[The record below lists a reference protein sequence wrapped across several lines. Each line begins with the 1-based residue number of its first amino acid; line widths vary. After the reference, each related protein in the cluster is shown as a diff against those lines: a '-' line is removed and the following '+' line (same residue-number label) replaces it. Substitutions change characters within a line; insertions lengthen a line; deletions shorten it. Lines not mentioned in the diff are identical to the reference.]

1 MLAKSKPSNKES
13 VQKQLE
19 ACLSDLLAR
28 IDTKSSD
35 SGNHLSQET
44 SLFKKVHAQLN
55 EMKEVQL
62 ALEESNEK
70 LAAKIKELDSITHY
84 LISILCNISQGLLF
98 IDLQGNVTTY
108 NAAMEKI
115 LEVEPQRVLFK
126 KFWSNFD
133 DKLFGFSIRE
143 ALAHQESPETLF
155 VSLNSP
161 FGKHYEL
168 EINTTFI
175 SDETHSNQKE
185 DSMQGI
191 IILVRDITEIKR
203 LQLIAKRNSR
213 MKVLG
218 EMAATVAHEIR
229 NPLGG
234 IKGFASLLERDLA
247 DKPSLKKMATAIV
260 EGTDSLDQLVTQV
273 LNYSRPLQPHFESM
287 DLVKLLQELSTQML
301 ADSAVKNRIEIF
313 IETPLSSLSIQG
325 DIKILRSAFLNLLIN
340 AVQAI
345 PQKGHI
351 ILRINQTDT
360 HAVVQIEDSGIGI
373 PSENLEKIFSPFFTT
388 RPDGNGFGLA
398 EVYKAVE
405 VHGGEIEVR
414 SIIQKYTEFT
424 LKLPLKAYK

>member
-1 MLAKSKPSNKES
+1 MLSKSKPINKES
-13 VQKQLE
+13 VEKQLE
-19 ACLSDLLAR
+19 VCLSDLLTR
-28 IDTKSSD
+28 IDHKTTENELQTSSF
-35 SGNHLSQET
+35 LR
-44 SLFKKVHAQLN
+44 KVHTQLN

-98 IDLQGNVTTY
+98 IDLKGNVTTY
-108 NAAMEKI
+108 NTAMEKI
-115 LEVEPQRVLFK
+115 LEIEPQRVLFK
-126 KFWSNFD
+126 QFWNHFD
-133 DKLFGFSIRE
+133 DELFGFSIRE
-143 ALAHQESPETLF
+143 ALANQESPETHF
-155 VSLNSP
+155 ASLNSP
-161 FGKHYEL
+161 SGKHYEL

-175 SDETHSNQKE
+175 ADEPQAMREE

-191 IILVRDITEIKR
+191 IILVRDITEIRR
-203 LQLIAKRNSR
+203 LQLISKRNSR

-247 DKPSLKKMATAIV
+247 DKPPLKKMATAIV
-260 EGTDSLDQLVTQV
+260 DGTESLNQLVTQV
-273 LNYSRPLQPHFESM
+273 LNYSRPLQPHFESI
-287 DLVKLLQELSTQML
+287 DLVELLQELRIQTL
-301 ADSAVKNRIEIF
+301 ADSAVKNRIKILV
-313 IETPLSSLSIQG
+313 ETALPCLIIQG
-325 DIKILRSAFLNLLIN
+325 DMKILRSAFLNLLLN

-345 PQKGHI
+345 PEKGYI
-351 ILRINQTDT
+351 SLRINQTDT
-360 HAVVQIEDSGIGI
+360 HALVQIEDSGIGI
-373 PSENLEKIFSPFFTT
+373 PTENLEKIFSPFFTT